1 MIKSVDQAI
10 MTAMIEL
17 AQETTI
23 ERVMQSLAQQ
33 IYDALESQGLDLVL
47 RDCSTLR
54 TEKHRERMLVRSEK
68 LATALLAQML
78 KLEK

>member
-33 IYDALESQGLDLVL
+33 IYDAVESQGLDLVL
-47 RDCSTLR
+47 RDCSTPR
-54 TEKHRERMLVRSEK
+54 TEKHRERMLIRSEK